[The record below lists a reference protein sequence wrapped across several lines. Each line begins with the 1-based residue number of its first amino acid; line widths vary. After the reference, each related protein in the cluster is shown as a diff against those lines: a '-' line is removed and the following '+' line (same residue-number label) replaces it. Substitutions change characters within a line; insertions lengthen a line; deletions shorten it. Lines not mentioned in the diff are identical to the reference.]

1 MKRLSQIKPLIRR
14 TALLVTAGAI
24 AVAGP
29 AFAQN
34 AAQPENGYPT
44 LILTGFLGGQWFQ
57 LYQGENARSH
67 TFDKG
72 IIWGE
77 RFTED
82 VHKYWGLEESVA
94 LGYNRLN
101 IPVNGFGTFRSDTL
115 NTQLTANVI
124 AYFTPRGSRFRPF
137 ITFGPGYMWY
147 SPRNTA
153 TVPAGVIQTVP
164 LQRKGEPMFNYGL
177 GLRQALTKRFGVTY
191 EVRGIHSISPKF
203 GLPAGPVAGPGTLYL
218 PLGDSEN
225 AIYFNA
231 GLNYAILYHEPV
243 EPPRPTARDLNA
255 NLSAA
260 TGGGGTASITGGRP
274 TVCRGDDLR
283 LTATGNGFGPSPTY
297 QWLVNGQPAPGGTGS
312 AFSLPTTTPGNVP
325 VTVRMSGATA
335 TATAPISEA
344 VNAGDHLH
352 AIGAPAGAS
361 IQWMLNGQPVSGA
374 TSDVYTAAGAAPAN
388 AYSVQITVPAA
399 AVTSSAVNVNVL
411 PLQPPTIQFAVS
423 PNTVPYGTR
432 IPLSPTGTAVNECNG
447 NITITCS
454 GEGVTGL
461 TFDSGAVSGLDM
473 SNRLRAQ
480 SKQVTITC
488 TARDARGQTAAA
500 NAPVTVTVGTEATRL
515 DDIVFQSMNSRV
527 NNCGK
532 RLLLE
537 TLTPM
542 LRNDPGATVIFIG
555 HHDERETGARAARLD
570 MERVN
575 NAAAIISAGKGIC
588 PSLDLS
594 RIKVKAGG
602 TDQSAQTRPALCGTS
617 VTERSGA
624 AVRANDDR
632 AQFRRVEVWFVPS
645 GAAMPPGITGLN
657 DASSADITK
666 LGCPR

>member
-1 MKRLSQIKPLIRR
+1 MKRLSQIKPLIKR
-14 TALLVTAGAI
+14 TALLITAGAI
-24 AVAGP
+24 ALAGP

-44 LILTGFLGGQWFQ
+44 FIVTGFLGGQWYQ

-82 VHKYWGLEESVA
+82 VHKYWGLEESLA

-101 IPVNGFGTFRSDTL
+101 IPVNGIGTFRSDTI
-115 NTQLTANVI
+115 NTQVTANVI
-124 AYFTPRGSRFRPF
+124 AYLTPRGSRFRPF
-137 ITFGPGYMWY
+137 LTFGPGYMWY
-147 SPRNTA
+147 APRNTA

-164 LQRKGEPMFNYGL
+164 LQRKGEPMFNYGI
-177 GLRQALTKRFGVTY
+177 GLRQGLTKRFGVTY
-191 EVRGIHSISPKF
+191 EVRATHSSSPKF

-218 PLGDSEN
+218 PRGDSEN
-225 AIYFNA
+225 SIYFDV
-231 GLNYAILYHEPV
+231 GLNYAILYHEAPIIRPV
-243 EPPRPTARDLNA
+243 IRDLNA
-255 NLSAA
+255 NLSAP

-283 LTATGNGFGPSPTY
+283 LSATANGFGPSPTY
-297 QWLVNGQPAPGGTGS
+297 QWLVNGQPAPGGTGTS
-312 AFSLPTTTPGNVP
+312 FSLPTTNPGNVP
-325 VTVRMSGATA
+325 VTVRVTGATA
-335 TATAPISEA
+335 TATAPIGEP
-344 VNAGDHLH
+344 VNAGDRLH
-352 AIGAPAGAS
+352 AIGAPSGAS
-361 IQWMLNGQPVSGA
+361 FQWMLNGQPVSGA
-374 TSDVYTAAGAAPAN
+374 TSDVYTAPGAAAAN
-388 AYSVQITVPAA
+388 AYSVQISVPAA
-399 AVTSSAVNVNVL
+399 AVTSSAVTVNVL
-411 PLQPPTIQFAVS
+411 PLQPPTIQFAIS

-432 IPLSPTGTAVNECNG
+432 IPLAATASAVNECNG
-447 NITITCS
+447 NVTVTYS
-454 GEGVTGL
+454 GEGVTGTTL
-461 TFDSGAVSGLDM
+461 DTSAVSGLDM
-473 SNRLRAQ
+473 TNRLRAQ
-480 SKQVTITC
+480 NKQVTVTA
-488 TARDARGQTAAA
+488 TARDARGQMVTAT
-500 NAPVTVTVGTEATRL
+500 APVTITLGTEATRL
-515 DDIVFQSMNSRV
+515 DDVVFQSMNSRV

-555 HHDERETGARAARLD
+555 HHDERETGARGARLD

-594 RIKVKAGG
+594 RIKVKAAG
-602 TDQSAQTRPALCGTS
+602 TDQAAQTRPALCGTS

-624 AVRANDDR
+624 GVRANDDR

-645 GAAMPPGITGLN
+645 GAAMPPGITGLT